1 MTGASRFLTGLVT
14 HIARHDGIYW
24 AIVMIMTRQLA
35 RYRAGAPPEA
45 RWAVTAR
52 PADYRPR
59 RPD

>member
-45 RWAVTAR
+45 RWGGDR
-52 PADYRPR
+52 PAR
-59 RPD
+59 RLQAQAA